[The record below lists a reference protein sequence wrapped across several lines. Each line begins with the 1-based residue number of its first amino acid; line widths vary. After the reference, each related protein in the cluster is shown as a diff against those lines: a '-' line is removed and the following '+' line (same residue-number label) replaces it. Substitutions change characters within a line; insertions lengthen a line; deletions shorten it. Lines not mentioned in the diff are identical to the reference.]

1 MAVRSRF
8 LDHVRRASEVV
19 VAGRRTVLGRRIQA
33 GIAAIF
39 GSTTAAIASVRRAS
53 AAPGS
58 GCLTA
63 RRPNRRSLRYPQ
75 RCSRDINIGIEFC
88 FRGRGRQPKSGIPP
102 EPAGR
107 GIGLV
112 GSRDGVV
119 GEALFNQQQS
129 ALSVAVEGIYG
140 VEQALTL
147 DQPRLVVLTDVEHE
161 HEILCFEVAADR

>member
-1 MAVRSRF
+1 MALLAAQRDAMPSGGRG
-8 LDHVRRASEVV
+8 
-19 VAGRRTVLGRRIQA
+19 VAQ
-33 GIAAIF
+33 
-39 GSTTAAIASVRRAS
+39 STTHM
-53 AAPGS
+53 G
-58 GCLTA
+58 
-63 RRPNRRSLRYPQ
+63 RS
-75 RCSRDINIGIEFC
+75 CSR
-88 FRGRGRQPKSGIPP
+88 RPP

-147 DQPRLVVLTDVEHE
+147 DQPRLVVLIDVEHE

>member
-1 MAVRSRF
+1 MPSGAVALLNRQ
-8 LDHVRRASEVV
+8 LIWDVVR
-19 VAGRRTVLGRRIQA
+19 L
-33 GIAAIF
+33 
-39 GSTTAAIASVRRAS
+39 
-53 AAPGS
+53 
-58 GCLTA
+58 
-63 RRPNRRSLRYPQ
+63 
-75 RCSRDINIGIEFC
+75 
-88 FRGRGRQPKSGIPP
+88 
-102 EPAGR
+102 EPAGQ

-147 DQPRLVVLTDVEHE
+147 DQPRLVVLIDVEHE